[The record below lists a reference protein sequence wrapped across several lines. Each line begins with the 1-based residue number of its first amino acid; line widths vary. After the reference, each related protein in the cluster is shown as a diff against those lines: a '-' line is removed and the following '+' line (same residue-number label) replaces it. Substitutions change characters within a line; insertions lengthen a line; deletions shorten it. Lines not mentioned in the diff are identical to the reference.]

1 LRKRRQLAHNA
12 GFSDYRA
19 YRWQEM
25 GRLDYA
31 PTDCLAL
38 HDAIETEIIP
48 LSTAL
53 HEHRRRSLRLTSI
66 QPWDQ
71 ELTPELDISLRP
83 FADARDFEEKMTQVY
98 HHLDPKFGALF
109 ERMRHGYLDLGARP
123 GKPHG
128 GEEWIFP
135 VTGLPYIRAYT
146 TGTYEDVNL
155 LVHESGHAFHD
166 ALSLAQHGLFWNMGA
181 PGEFSEF
188 AAITMTYLAAPY
200 LEQQR
205 GGFYT
210 FEVATHIYRKALED
224 VVVKWLPSIALI
236 DAFQHWVY
244 ASAPEDVR
252 SADLDEKWLE
262 LSMRFKPGIDWTGLE
277 QERALGWQR
286 VGILFQEPFYQIEY
300 ALAHLGALQVWQK
313 AQNNYASAWHAYREA
328 LALGNTR
335 SLPEL
340 YRAAGAELPF
350 KREVA
355 KKVAAFLMSLFEC

>member
-38 HDAIETEIIP
+38 HDAIEIEIIP

-53 HEHRRRSLRLTSI
+53 HEHRRRSLSLTSI
-66 QPWDQ
+66 QPWAQ

-98 HHLDPKFGALF
+98 RQLDPEFGVL
-109 ERMRHGYLDLGARP
+109 
-123 GKPHG
+123 
-128 GEEWIFP
+128 
-135 VTGLPYIRAYT
+135 
-146 TGTYEDVNL
+146 
-155 LVHESGHAFHD
+155 
-166 ALSLAQHGLFWNMGA
+166 
-181 PGEFSEF
+181 
-188 AAITMTYLAAPY
+188 
-200 LEQQR
+200 
-205 GGFYT
+205 
-210 FEVATHIYRKALED
+210 
-224 VVVKWLPSIALI
+224 
-236 DAFQHWVY
+236 
-244 ASAPEDVR
+244 
-252 SADLDEKWLE
+252 
-262 LSMRFKPGIDWTGLE
+262 
-277 QERALGWQR
+277 
-286 VGILFQEPFYQIEY
+286 
-300 ALAHLGALQVWQK
+300 K

-350 KREVA
+350 TREVM
-355 KKVAAFLMSLFEC
+355 KKVAAFLKQEAFL